1 MAYNMGAGAR
11 LGIGK
16 ESAWGTAVADTM
28 LVNFTSESLAPS
40 AQKVEEE
47 NLLASKA
54 AAAYDLMGIKVA
66 GDFSAILKPENAG
79 YFFKAALGGTDT
91 VVQNQ
96 GGVTG
101 QHQHTIILSTASASN
116 PSYTLIV
123 DRKQAIKKYSGMKV
137 DTMKL
142 SAKAGDYV
150 RVTLGWKGKDESA
163 GSITTSTPPSLKAYK
178 MIGGTVTAGGT
189 PLGVTG
195 IDLDISN
202 GLDDGVQTNTSG
214 LYMSEP
220 VHGKRKVAVSIEMP
234 YDANSETIRNTNLL
248 AETLLSS
255 VVIHLESPSI
265 IAAASKYRMD
275 VTLNNVAV
283 LEAST
288 NVSGVG
294 LLTISIKGEAT
305 AVGATEP
312 ISAVI
317 YDNVNTAY

>member
-1 MAYNMGAGAR
+1 MSYNMGAGAR
-11 LGIGK
+11 LAIGK

-28 LVNFTSESLAPS
+28 LINFISESLAPT

-47 NLLASKA
+47 NLLAGKA

-66 GDFSAILKPENAG
+66 GDFTAILKPENAG
-79 YFFKAALGGTDT
+79 FFFKAAMGGTD
-91 VVQNQ
+91 VVVNNY

-101 QHQHTIILSTASASN
+101 QQQHTIPLQTASGSN

-123 DRKQAIKKYSGMKV
+123 DRKQAIKKYAGMKV
-137 DTMKL
+137 DTMKV

-150 RVTLGWKGKDESA
+150 RVTLGWKGKDESS

-189 PLGVTG
+189 ALDVTSV
-195 IDLDISN
+195 DLDIAN

-220 VHGKRKVAVSIEMP
+220 VHGKRKVSVSIEMP
-234 YDANSETIRNTNLL
+234 YDTNSEAIRTTNLL
-248 AETLLSS
+248 AETLLST

-265 IAAASKYRMD
+265 IASTSKYRMD
-275 VTLNNVAV
+275 ITLNNVAV

-294 LLTISIKGEAT
+294 LLTMSIKGEAT
-305 AVGATEP
+305 AVSTTEP

-317 YDNVNTAY
+317 YDGTATAY